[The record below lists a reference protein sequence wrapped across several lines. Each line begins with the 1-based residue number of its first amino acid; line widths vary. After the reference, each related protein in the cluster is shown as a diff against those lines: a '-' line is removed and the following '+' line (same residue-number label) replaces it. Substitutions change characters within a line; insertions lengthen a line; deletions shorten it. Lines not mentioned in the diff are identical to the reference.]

1 MRSVKI
7 ILKVITMLW
16 TIIAMITMVILA
28 AKTWIETFIHL
39 SNPAL
44 LKTEL
49 NTGTIYNTVTE
60 YILFQSMIV
69 IFYIVGILFTGFII
83 NYQFKKL
90 IN

>member
-1 MRSVKI
+1 MRSIKI

-16 TIIAMITMVILA
+16 VIIAMITMVILA

-49 NTGTIYNTVTE
+49 NTGTMYNTVTE
-60 YILFQSMIV
+60 YILFQGMIV

>member
-1 MRSVKI
+1 MRSIKI

-16 TIIAMITMVILA
+16 VIIAMITMVILA

-44 LKTEL
+44 LETEL
-49 NTGTIYNTVTE
+49 NTCTIYNTVIE

>member
-1 MRSVKI
+1 MKL
-7 ILKVITMLW
+7 ILKMITMLW
-16 TIIAMITMVILA
+16 IIISMITMVILA

-49 NTGTIYNTVTE
+49 NTSTIYNTITE

-83 NYQFKKL
+83 DNQFKKL
-90 IN
+90 LK

>member
-1 MRSVKI
+1 
-7 ILKVITMLW
+7 MLW
-16 TIIAMITMVILA
+16 VIIAMITMVILA
-28 AKTWIETFIHL
+28 TKTWIETFIHL

-49 NTGTIYNTVTE
+49 NTGTIYNTIIE

-83 NYQFKKL
+83 NYQFKKVCN
-90 IN
+90 I